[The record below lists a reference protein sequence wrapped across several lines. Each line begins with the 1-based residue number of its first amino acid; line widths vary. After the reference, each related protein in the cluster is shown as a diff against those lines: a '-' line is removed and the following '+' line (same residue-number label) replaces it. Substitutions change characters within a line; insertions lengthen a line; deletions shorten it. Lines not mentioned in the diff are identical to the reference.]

1 MAEHR
6 DFTLE
11 DILAEQR
18 RKREGQQ
25 EPAPAQPAEELPA
38 AEPQAG
44 AVPEYQE
51 QASLEQAYQEQ
62 DNLEQASLEQASLEQ
77 TSLEPEAPAQEAAED
92 LNAYAA
98 GAAYEEAPAPEEESG
113 AKKKK
118 KKKKG
123 GLFGRKKKVP
133 DFDESEDLYYGI
145 QLKPIDEYSKG
156 YDGATGEF
164 TLPEDSFKSLF
175 DDSKKAIDDEVE
187 QNFQKLQKERRRRV
201 AEAVHN
207 AGVDEEQIA
216 DEFGVVAPMPVTAF
230 AADPYAKQH
239 GIEVEGVGNQQALP
253 EIQKAMLETSTDK
266 TMEIKLN
273 VMNDTVELQR
283 VKDMPAVSEESVE
296 KILSTAGEQR
306 AQELEDIPQEVEA
319 AQPVEEAPLLEQA
332 PPAQAEAGDMEEIS
346 SGEPLPVPELQEV
359 AQQARAAAAG
369 KAQEPVSQD
378 TAVVEEPT
386 VVLNR
391 PLGEIPQVASVFEY
405 RSRSIP
411 THVIH
416 TDVLQS
422 ALLSEEEELRQAAEG
437 GKKGLLRRRVRNKK
451 LEEPGEEAAPAADQ
465 DTGESIEDYT
475 SPEDAKSISFEL
487 RGDMREL
494 SMRMMITGVCTAL
507 LALVNLIFGGQFAAG
522 GDAGQKPV
530 VYVILSVILLG
541 VAVGVCYRTIGNG
554 LKALF
559 AFNANSDS
567 AAAVAAVAVGVQTLL
582 SVFFPRELVDGELHL
597 YGVLL
602 AAILFVNSAGKLCM
616 LRRIHSNFRFVTSRE
631 DKYSLRLYDD
641 YNTSLKMAKDA
652 VAEKPVIAYQ
662 CRAGFLKRFL
672 ELSYTPDPSESASQ
686 VLAPMGLIA
695 SLVLCIA
702 CLLITRSVP
711 TALSAFAAACCAC
724 VAVANMAAVN
734 LPISRL
740 CKTARRAGAMVVG
753 YEAVDRLGDVNAV
766 LVDAEELF
774 PRGTVV
780 LGGIKTFGDRAGAEE
795 AIMAASALM
804 RETGGPLSGV
814 FDQVIS
820 ENEDALPQVEDFT
833 YEDGGGIVGQVDGKT
848 VYIGSRALLINH
860 HIEVPAREEESQFTA
875 GNKSVIYIAVGG
887 SIAALLVLTYTAV
900 RRRKNEL
907 QRLED
912 SGVSILVRT
921 TDPNVT
927 GALVSRLFGIDAA
940 SVSVLEG
947 QTAATAQQLLEG
959 TVARADALAATKG
972 RVESM
977 MSVISA
983 CVAQKRTI
991 GLVVAVQNA
1000 AVVLGF
1006 VLVAFLACFG
1016 GMSQLTSLVLFLFQ
1030 AFWVLVVLLLPKLRK

>member
-18 RKREGQQ
+18 RAREGQEAPKEEAQ
-25 EPAPAQPAEELPA
+25 APAA
-38 AEPQAG
+38 PQ
-44 AVPEYQE
+44 E
-51 QASLEQAYQEQ
+51 
-62 DNLEQASLEQASLEQ
+62 
-77 TSLEPEAPAQEAAED
+77 EPELQPQPQKEPEPESEAED
-92 LNAYAA
+92 LNAYA
-98 GAAYEEAPAPEEESG
+98 GAVELSQEPEEEAPG
-113 AKKKK
+113 RKQKKKK
-118 KKKKG
+118 KR
-123 GLFGRKKKVP
+123 GLFGRKKKTP
-133 DFDESEDLYYGI
+133 DFDESEDVYYGI
-145 QLKPIDEYSKG
+145 QLKPIDEYSQG

-164 TLPEDSFKSLF
+164 TPPEDSYKSLF
-175 DDSKKAIDDEVE
+175 DDSKKAIDDQVE

-201 AEAVHN
+201 AQAVQN

-369 KAQEPVSQD
+369 KAQAAQEPVSQD

-451 LEEPGEEAAPAADQ
+451 LEEPAEEAAPAADQ

-875 GNKSVIYIAVGG
+875 GNKSVIYIAVGE
-887 SIAALLVLTYTAV
+887 SIAALLVLTYTAD

>member
-18 RKREGQQ
+18 RAREGQETPKEEAQ
-25 EPAPAQPAEELPA
+25 APAA
-38 AEPQAG
+38 PQ
-44 AVPEYQE
+44 E
-51 QASLEQAYQEQ
+51 
-62 DNLEQASLEQASLEQ
+62 
-77 TSLEPEAPAQEAAED
+77 EPELQPQLQKGTEPESEAED
-92 LNAYAA
+92 LNAYA
-98 GAAYEEAPAPEEESG
+98 GAVELSQEPEEEAPG
-113 AKKKK
+113 RKQKKKK
-118 KKKKG
+118 KR
-123 GLFGRKKKVP
+123 GLFGRKKKTP
-133 DFDESEDLYYGI
+133 DFDESEDVYYGI
-145 QLKPIDEYSKG
+145 QLKPIDEYSQG

-164 TLPEDSFKSLF
+164 TPPEDSYKSLF
-175 DDSKKAIDDEVE
+175 DDSKKAIDDQVE

-201 AEAVHN
+201 AQAVQN

-451 LEEPGEEAAPAADQ
+451 LEEPAEEAAPAADQ

-887 SIAALLVLTYTAV
+887 SIAALLVLTYTAD

>member
-18 RKREGQQ
+18 RAREGQEAPKEEAQ
-25 EPAPAQPAEELPA
+25 APAA
-38 AEPQAG
+38 PQ
-44 AVPEYQE
+44 E
-51 QASLEQAYQEQ
+51 
-62 DNLEQASLEQASLEQ
+62 
-77 TSLEPEAPAQEAAED
+77 EPELQPQLQKEPEPESEAED
-92 LNAYAA
+92 LNAYA
-98 GAAYEEAPAPEEESG
+98 GAVELSQEPEEEAPG
-113 AKKKK
+113 RKQKKKK
-118 KKKKG
+118 KR
-123 GLFGRKKKVP
+123 GLFGRKKKTP
-133 DFDESEDLYYGI
+133 DFDESEDVYYGI
-145 QLKPIDEYSKG
+145 QLKPIDEYSQG

-164 TLPEDSFKSLF
+164 TPPEDSYKSLF
-175 DDSKKAIDDEVE
+175 DDSKKAIDDQVE

-201 AEAVHN
+201 AQAVQN

-451 LEEPGEEAAPAADQ
+451 LEEPAEEAAPAADQ

-887 SIAALLVLTYTAV
+887 SIAALLVLTYTAD

>member
-18 RKREGQQ
+18 RAREEQ
-25 EPAPAQPAEELPA
+25 EAPKEEAQAPAAPQEEP
-38 AEPQAG
+38 AEPQ
-44 AVPEYQE
+44 PQR
-51 QASLEQAYQEQ
+51 
-62 DNLEQASLEQASLEQ
+62 
-77 TSLEPEAPAQEAAED
+77 EPEPESEAED
-92 LNAYAA
+92 LNAYA
-98 GAAYEEAPAPEEESG
+98 GAVELSQEPEEEAPG
-113 AKKKK
+113 RKQKKKK
-118 KKKKG
+118 KR
-123 GLFGRKKKVP
+123 GLFGRKKKTP
-133 DFDESEDLYYGI
+133 DFDESEDVYYGI
-145 QLKPIDEYSKG
+145 QLKPIDEYSQG

-164 TLPEDSFKSLF
+164 TPPEDSYKSLF
-175 DDSKKAIDDEVE
+175 DDSKKAIDDQVE

-201 AEAVHN
+201 AQAVQN

-887 SIAALLVLTYTAV
+887 SIAALLVLTYTAD

>member
-18 RKREGQQ
+18 RAREGQEAPKEEAQ
-25 EPAPAQPAEELPA
+25 APAAPQEAVAEE
-38 AEPQAG
+38 PQ
-44 AVPEYQE
+44 PQK
-51 QASLEQAYQEQ
+51 
-62 DNLEQASLEQASLEQ
+62 
-77 TSLEPEAPAQEAAED
+77 EPEPESEAED
-92 LNAYAA
+92 LNAYA
-98 GAAYEEAPAPEEESG
+98 GAVELSQEPEEEAPG
-113 AKKKK
+113 RKQKKKK
-118 KKKKG
+118 KR
-123 GLFGRKKKVP
+123 GLFGRKKKTP
-133 DFDESEDLYYGI
+133 DFDESEDVYYGI
-145 QLKPIDEYSKG
+145 QLKPIDEYSQG

-164 TLPEDSFKSLF
+164 TPPEDSYKSLF
-175 DDSKKAIDDEVE
+175 DDSKKAIDDQVE

-201 AEAVHN
+201 AQAVQN

-451 LEEPGEEAAPAADQ
+451 LEEPAEEAAPAADQ

-887 SIAALLVLTYTAV
+887 SIAALLVLTYTAD

>member
-18 RKREGQQ
+18 RAREGQETPKEEAQ
-25 EPAPAQPAEELPA
+25 APAA
-38 AEPQAG
+38 PQ
-44 AVPEYQE
+44 E
-51 QASLEQAYQEQ
+51 
-62 DNLEQASLEQASLEQ
+62 
-77 TSLEPEAPAQEAAED
+77 EPELQPQPQREPEPGSEAED
-92 LNAYAA
+92 LNAYA
-98 GAAYEEAPAPEEESG
+98 GAVELSQEPEEEAPG
-113 AKKKK
+113 RKQKKKK
-118 KKKKG
+118 KR
-123 GLFGRKKKVP
+123 GLFGRKKKTP
-133 DFDESEDLYYGI
+133 DFDESEDVYYGI
-145 QLKPIDEYSKG
+145 QLKPIDEYSQG

-164 TLPEDSFKSLF
+164 TPPEDSYKSLF
-175 DDSKKAIDDEVE
+175 DDSKKAIDDQVE

-201 AEAVHN
+201 AQAVQN

-451 LEEPGEEAAPAADQ
+451 LEEPAEEAAPAADQ

-820 ENEDALPQVEDFT
+820 ENEDTLPQVEDFT

-887 SIAALLVLTYTAV
+887 SIAALLVLTYTAD

>member
-18 RKREGQQ
+18 RAREGQEAPKEEAQ
-25 EPAPAQPAEELPA
+25 APAAPQEEP
-38 AEPQAG
+38 AEPQ
-44 AVPEYQE
+44 PQK
-51 QASLEQAYQEQ
+51 
-62 DNLEQASLEQASLEQ
+62 
-77 TSLEPEAPAQEAAED
+77 EPEPESEAED
-92 LNAYAA
+92 LNAYA
-98 GAAYEEAPAPEEESG
+98 GAVELSQEPEEEAPG
-113 AKKKK
+113 RKQKKKK
-118 KKKKG
+118 KR
-123 GLFGRKKKVP
+123 GLFGRKKKTP
-133 DFDESEDLYYGI
+133 DFDESEDVYYGI
-145 QLKPIDEYSKG
+145 QLKPIDEYSQG

-164 TLPEDSFKSLF
+164 TPPEDSYKSLF
-175 DDSKKAIDDEVE
+175 DDSKKAIDDQVE

-201 AEAVHN
+201 AQAVQK

-319 AQPVEEAPLLEQA
+319 AQPVEEAPLLEQVA
-332 PPAQAEAGDMEEIS
+332 PAQAEAGDMEEIS

-451 LEEPGEEAAPAADQ
+451 LEEPAEEAAPAADQ

-887 SIAALLVLTYTAV
+887 SIAALLVLTYTAD

>member
-18 RKREGQQ
+18 RAREEQ
-25 EPAPAQPAEELPA
+25 EAPKEEAQAPAAPQEEP
-38 AEPQAG
+38 EPQ
-44 AVPEYQE
+44 PQP
-51 QASLEQAYQEQ
+51 QK
-62 DNLEQASLEQASLEQ
+62 
-77 TSLEPEAPAQEAAED
+77 EPEPESEAED
-92 LNAYAA
+92 LNAYA
-98 GAAYEEAPAPEEESG
+98 GAVELSQEPEEEAPG
-113 AKKKK
+113 RKQKKKK
-118 KKKKG
+118 KR
-123 GLFGRKKKVP
+123 GLFGRKKKTP
-133 DFDESEDLYYGI
+133 DFDESEDVYYGI
-145 QLKPIDEYSKG
+145 QLKPIDEYSQG

-164 TLPEDSFKSLF
+164 TPPEDSYKSLF
-175 DDSKKAIDDEVE
+175 DDSKKAIDDQVE

-201 AEAVHN
+201 AQAVQN

-451 LEEPGEEAAPAADQ
+451 LEEPAEEAAPAADQ

-887 SIAALLVLTYTAV
+887 SIAALLVLTYTAD

>member
-18 RKREGQQ
+18 RAREGQETPKEEAQ
-25 EPAPAQPAEELPA
+25 APAAPQEAVAEE
-38 AEPQAG
+38 PQPQKG
-44 AVPEYQE
+44 P
-51 QASLEQAYQEQ
+51 
-62 DNLEQASLEQASLEQ
+62 
-77 TSLEPEAPAQEAAED
+77 EPESEAED
-92 LNAYAA
+92 LNAYA
-98 GAAYEEAPAPEEESG
+98 GAVELSQEPEEEAPG
-113 AKKKK
+113 RKQKKKK
-118 KKKKG
+118 KR
-123 GLFGRKKKVP
+123 GLFGRKKKTP
-133 DFDESEDLYYGI
+133 DFDESEDVYYGI
-145 QLKPIDEYSKG
+145 QLKPIDEYSQG

-164 TLPEDSFKSLF
+164 TPPEDSYKSLF
-175 DDSKKAIDDEVE
+175 DDSKKAIDDQVE

-201 AEAVHN
+201 AQAVQN

-239 GIEVEGVGNQQALP
+239 GIEVEGAGNQQALP

-451 LEEPGEEAAPAADQ
+451 LEEPAEEAAPAADQ

-522 GDAGQKPV
+522 GDAGSKPV

-887 SIAALLVLTYTAV
+887 SIAALLVLTYTAD

>member
-18 RKREGQQ
+18 RAREGQEAPKEEAQ
-25 EPAPAQPAEELPA
+25 APAAPQEEPAEEPQPQK
-38 AEPQAG
+38 EPD
-44 AVPEYQE
+44 PESE
-51 QASLEQAYQEQ
+51 
-62 DNLEQASLEQASLEQ
+62 
-77 TSLEPEAPAQEAAED
+77 AED
-92 LNAYAA
+92 LNAYA
-98 GAAYEEAPAPEEESG
+98 GAVELSQEPEEEAPG
-113 AKKKK
+113 RKQKKKK
-118 KKKKG
+118 KR
-123 GLFGRKKKVP
+123 GLFGRKKKTP
-133 DFDESEDLYYGI
+133 DFDESEDVYYGI
-145 QLKPIDEYSKG
+145 QLKPIDEYSQG

-164 TLPEDSFKSLF
+164 TPPEDSYKSLF
-175 DDSKKAIDDEVE
+175 DDSKKAIDDQVE

-201 AEAVHN
+201 AQAVQN

-451 LEEPGEEAAPAADQ
+451 LEEPAEEAAPAADQ

-887 SIAALLVLTYTAV
+887 SIAALLVLTYTAD

>member
-1 MAEHR
+1 M
-6 DFTLE
+6 
-11 DILAEQR
+11 
-18 RKREGQQ
+18 
-25 EPAPAQPAEELPA
+25 
-38 AEPQAG
+38 
-44 AVPEYQE
+44 
-51 QASLEQAYQEQ
+51 
-62 DNLEQASLEQASLEQ
+62 
-77 TSLEPEAPAQEAAED
+77 
-92 LNAYAA
+92 
-98 GAAYEEAPAPEEESG
+98 
-113 AKKKK
+113 
-118 KKKKG
+118 
-123 GLFGRKKKVP
+123 
-133 DFDESEDLYYGI
+133 
-145 QLKPIDEYSKG
+145 
-156 YDGATGEF
+156 
-164 TLPEDSFKSLF
+164 
-175 DDSKKAIDDEVE
+175 E

-201 AEAVHN
+201 AQAVQN
-207 AGVDEEQIA
+207 AGVDEEQVA

-451 LEEPGEEAAPAADQ
+451 LEEPAEEAAPAADQ

-875 GNKSVIYIAVGG
+875 GNKSVIYIAVGE
-887 SIAALLVLTYTAV
+887 SIAALLVLTYTAD

>member
-18 RKREGQQ
+18 RAREGQETPKEEAQ
-25 EPAPAQPAEELPA
+25 APAAPQEEP
-38 AEPQAG
+38 AEPQ
-44 AVPEYQE
+44 PQR
-51 QASLEQAYQEQ
+51 
-62 DNLEQASLEQASLEQ
+62 
-77 TSLEPEAPAQEAAED
+77 EPEPESEAED
-92 LNAYAA
+92 LNAYA
-98 GAAYEEAPAPEEESG
+98 GAVELSQEPEEEAPG
-113 AKKKK
+113 RKQKKKK
-118 KKKKG
+118 KR
-123 GLFGRKKKVP
+123 GLFGRKKKTP
-133 DFDESEDLYYGI
+133 DFDESEDVYYGI
-145 QLKPIDEYSKG
+145 QLKPIDEYSQG

-164 TLPEDSFKSLF
+164 TPPEDSYKSLF
-175 DDSKKAIDDEVE
+175 DDSKKAIDDQVE

-201 AEAVHN
+201 AQAVQN

-369 KAQEPVSQD
+369 KAQAAQEPVSQD

-451 LEEPGEEAAPAADQ
+451 LEEPAEEAAPAADQ

-833 YEDGGGIVGQVDGKT
+833 YEDGGIVGQVDGKT

-887 SIAALLVLTYTAV
+887 SIAALLVLTYTAD

>member
-18 RKREGQQ
+18 RAREEQ
-25 EPAPAQPAEELPA
+25 EAPKEEAQAPAA
-38 AEPQAG
+38 PQ
-44 AVPEYQE
+44 E
-51 QASLEQAYQEQ
+51 
-62 DNLEQASLEQASLEQ
+62 
-77 TSLEPEAPAQEAAED
+77 EPELQPQPQKGPEPESEAED
-92 LNAYAA
+92 LNAYA
-98 GAAYEEAPAPEEESG
+98 GAVELSQEPEEEAPG
-113 AKKKK
+113 RKQKKKK
-118 KKKKG
+118 KR
-123 GLFGRKKKVP
+123 GLFGRKKKTP
-133 DFDESEDLYYGI
+133 DFDESEDVYYGI
-145 QLKPIDEYSKG
+145 QLKPIDEYSQG

-164 TLPEDSFKSLF
+164 TPPEDSYKSLF
-175 DDSKKAIDDEVE
+175 DDSKKAIDDQVE

-201 AEAVHN
+201 AQAVQN

-451 LEEPGEEAAPAADQ
+451 LEEPAEEAAPAADQ

-887 SIAALLVLTYTAV
+887 SIAALLVLTYTAD

>member
-18 RKREGQQ
+18 RAREGQEAPKEEAQAPVAPQ
-25 EPAPAQPAEELPA
+25 EAVAEE
-38 AEPQAG
+38 PQ
-44 AVPEYQE
+44 PQK
-51 QASLEQAYQEQ
+51 
-62 DNLEQASLEQASLEQ
+62 
-77 TSLEPEAPAQEAAED
+77 EPEPESEAED
-92 LNAYAA
+92 LNAYA
-98 GAAYEEAPAPEEESG
+98 GAVELSQEPEEEVPG
-113 AKKKK
+113 RKQKKKK
-118 KKKKG
+118 KR
-123 GLFGRKKKVP
+123 GLFGRKKKTP
-133 DFDESEDLYYGI
+133 DFDESEDVYYGI
-145 QLKPIDEYSKG
+145 QLKPIDEYSQG

-164 TLPEDSFKSLF
+164 TPPEDSYKSLF
-175 DDSKKAIDDEVE
+175 DDSKKAIDDQVE

-201 AEAVHN
+201 AQAVQN
-207 AGVDEEQIA
+207 AGVDEEQVA

-239 GIEVEGVGNQQALP
+239 GIEVEGVGDQQALP

-451 LEEPGEEAAPAADQ
+451 LEEPAEEAAPAADQ

-875 GNKSVIYIAVGG
+875 GNKSVIYIAVGE
-887 SIAALLVLTYTAV
+887 SIAALLVLTYTAD

>member
-18 RKREGQQ
+18 RAREGQEAHKEEAQ
-25 EPAPAQPAEELPA
+25 APAAPQE
-38 AEPQAG
+38 EPQPQKG
-44 AVPEYQE
+44 P
-51 QASLEQAYQEQ
+51 
-62 DNLEQASLEQASLEQ
+62 
-77 TSLEPEAPAQEAAED
+77 EPESEAED
-92 LNAYAA
+92 LNAYA
-98 GAAYEEAPAPEEESG
+98 GAVELSQEPEEEAPG
-113 AKKKK
+113 RKQKKKK
-118 KKKKG
+118 KR
-123 GLFGRKKKVP
+123 GLFGRKKKTP
-133 DFDESEDLYYGI
+133 DFDESEDVYYGI
-145 QLKPIDEYSKG
+145 QLKPIDEYSQG

-164 TLPEDSFKSLF
+164 TPLEDSYKSLF
-175 DDSKKAIDDEVE
+175 DDSKKAIDDQVE

-201 AEAVHN
+201 AQAVQN

-451 LEEPGEEAAPAADQ
+451 LEEPAEEAAPAADQ

-887 SIAALLVLTYTAV
+887 SIAALLVLTYTAD

>member
-18 RKREGQQ
+18 RAREEQ
-25 EPAPAQPAEELPA
+25 EAPKEEAQAPAAPQEEP
-38 AEPQAG
+38 AEPQ
-44 AVPEYQE
+44 PQR
-51 QASLEQAYQEQ
+51 
-62 DNLEQASLEQASLEQ
+62 
-77 TSLEPEAPAQEAAED
+77 EPEPESDAED
-92 LNAYAA
+92 LNAYA
-98 GAAYEEAPAPEEESG
+98 GAVELSQEPEEEAPG
-113 AKKKK
+113 RKQKKKK
-118 KKKKG
+118 KR
-123 GLFGRKKKVP
+123 GLFGRKKKTP
-133 DFDESEDLYYGI
+133 DFDESEDVYYGI
-145 QLKPIDEYSKG
+145 QLKPIDEYSQG

-164 TLPEDSFKSLF
+164 TPPEDSYKSLF
-175 DDSKKAIDDEVE
+175 DDSKKAIDDQVE

-201 AEAVHN
+201 AQAVQN

-451 LEEPGEEAAPAADQ
+451 LEEPAEEAAPAADQ

-887 SIAALLVLTYTAV
+887 SIAALLVLTYTAD

>member
-18 RKREGQQ
+18 RAREGQETPKEEAQ
-25 EPAPAQPAEELPA
+25 APAAPQEEPAEE
-38 AEPQAG
+38 PQ
-44 AVPEYQE
+44 PQK
-51 QASLEQAYQEQ
+51 
-62 DNLEQASLEQASLEQ
+62 
-77 TSLEPEAPAQEAAED
+77 EPEPESEAED
-92 LNAYAA
+92 LNAYA
-98 GAAYEEAPAPEEESG
+98 GAVELSQEPEEEAPG
-113 AKKKK
+113 RKQKKKK
-118 KKKKG
+118 KR
-123 GLFGRKKKVP
+123 GLFGRKKKTP
-133 DFDESEDLYYGI
+133 DFDESEDVYYGI
-145 QLKPIDEYSKG
+145 QLKPIDEYSQG

-164 TLPEDSFKSLF
+164 TPPEDSYKSLF
-175 DDSKKAIDDEVE
+175 DDSKKAIDDQVE

-201 AEAVHN
+201 AQAVQN

-239 GIEVEGVGNQQALP
+239 GIEVEGAGNQQALP

-451 LEEPGEEAAPAADQ
+451 LEEPAEEAAPAADQ

-887 SIAALLVLTYTAV
+887 SIAALLVLTYTAD

>member
-18 RKREGQQ
+18 RAREGQETPKEEAQ
-25 EPAPAQPAEELPA
+25 APAAPQEEPAEE
-38 AEPQAG
+38 PQ
-44 AVPEYQE
+44 PQK
-51 QASLEQAYQEQ
+51 
-62 DNLEQASLEQASLEQ
+62 
-77 TSLEPEAPAQEAAED
+77 EPEPESEAED
-92 LNAYAA
+92 LNAYA
-98 GAAYEEAPAPEEESG
+98 GAVELSQEPEEEAPG
-113 AKKKK
+113 RKQKKKK
-118 KKKKG
+118 KR
-123 GLFGRKKKVP
+123 GLFGRKKKTP
-133 DFDESEDLYYGI
+133 DFDESEDVYYGI
-145 QLKPIDEYSKG
+145 QLKPIDEYSQG

-164 TLPEDSFKSLF
+164 TPPEDSYKSLF
-175 DDSKKAIDDEVE
+175 DDSKKAIDDQVE

-201 AEAVHN
+201 AQAVQN
-207 AGVDEEQIA
+207 AGVDEERIA

-451 LEEPGEEAAPAADQ
+451 LEEPAEEAAPAADQ

-522 GDAGQKPV
+522 GDAGSKPV

-887 SIAALLVLTYTAV
+887 SIAALLVLTYTAD

>member
-18 RKREGQQ
+18 RAREGQETPKEEAQ
-25 EPAPAQPAEELPA
+25 APAA
-38 AEPQAG
+38 PQ
-44 AVPEYQE
+44 E
-51 QASLEQAYQEQ
+51 
-62 DNLEQASLEQASLEQ
+62 
-77 TSLEPEAPAQEAAED
+77 EPELQPQLQKEPEPESEAED
-92 LNAYAA
+92 LNAYA
-98 GAAYEEAPAPEEESG
+98 GAVELSQEPEEEAPG
-113 AKKKK
+113 RKQKKKK
-118 KKKKG
+118 KR
-123 GLFGRKKKVP
+123 GLFGRKKKTP
-133 DFDESEDLYYGI
+133 DFDESEDVYYGI
-145 QLKPIDEYSKG
+145 QLKPIDEYSQG

-164 TLPEDSFKSLF
+164 TPPEDSYKSLF
-175 DDSKKAIDDEVE
+175 DDSKKAIDDQVE

-201 AEAVHN
+201 AQAVQN

-451 LEEPGEEAAPAADQ
+451 LEEPAEEAAPAADQ

-887 SIAALLVLTYTAV
+887 SIAALLVLTYTAD

>member
-18 RKREGQQ
+18 RAREGQEAPKEEAQAPVAPQ
-25 EPAPAQPAEELPA
+25 EAVAEE
-38 AEPQAG
+38 PQ
-44 AVPEYQE
+44 PQK
-51 QASLEQAYQEQ
+51 
-62 DNLEQASLEQASLEQ
+62 
-77 TSLEPEAPAQEAAED
+77 EPEPESEAED
-92 LNAYAA
+92 LNAYA
-98 GAAYEEAPAPEEESG
+98 GAVELSQEPEEEAPG
-113 AKKKK
+113 RKQKKKK
-118 KKKKG
+118 KR
-123 GLFGRKKKVP
+123 GLFGRKKKTP
-133 DFDESEDLYYGI
+133 DFDESEDVYYGI
-145 QLKPIDEYSKG
+145 QLKPIDEYSQG

-164 TLPEDSFKSLF
+164 TPPEDSYKSLF
-175 DDSKKAIDDEVE
+175 DDSKKAIDDQVE

-201 AEAVHN
+201 AQAVQN
-207 AGVDEEQIA
+207 AGVDEEQVA

-239 GIEVEGVGNQQALP
+239 GIEVEGVGDQQALP

-451 LEEPGEEAAPAADQ
+451 LEEPAEEAAPAADQ

-887 SIAALLVLTYTAV
+887 SIAALLVLTYTAD

>member
-51 QASLEQAYQEQ
+51 QASLE
-62 DNLEQASLEQASLEQ
+62 
-77 TSLEPEAPAQEAAED
+77 PEAPAQEAAEG

-98 GAAYEEAPAPEEESG
+98 GAAHEEAPAPEEESG

-118 KKKKG
+118 KKRKG

-239 GIEVEGVGNQQALP
+239 GIEVEGAKDQGTLP
-253 EIQKAMLETSTDK
+253 EIQKAMLETSTDQ

-283 VKDMPAVSEESVE
+283 VKDLPSVSEESVE
-296 KILSTAGEQR
+296 KILSAAGEQMD
-306 AQELEDIPQEVEA
+306 QLEDMPPEAAAPQPLEEAPAPELPEPLPVEA
-319 AQPVEEAPLLEQA
+319 AQAQEEPPAGEEAPAEVPAQEQA
-332 PPAQAEAGDMEEIS
+332 PAPK
-346 SGEPLPVPELQEV
+346 EP
-359 AQQARAAAAG
+359 
-369 KAQEPVSQD
+369 EP
-378 TAVVEEPT
+378 

-391 PLGEIPQVASVFEY
+391 ALGEIPQVASIYEY

-411 THVIH
+411 THIIH
-416 TDVLQS
+416 ADLLQS
-422 ALLSEEEELRQAAEG
+422 ALLSEEEDLRKAKEEDTKTAP
-437 GKKGLLRRRVRNKK
+437 RRRVRNPK
-451 LEEPGEEAAPAADQ
+451 LEDKTQVVELPTVPDQ
-465 DTGESIEDYT
+465 ETGESIDDYT
-475 SPEDAKSISFEL
+475 GPEDAKSISYEL

-494 SMRMMITGVCTAL
+494 SLRMMITGVCTVL
-507 LALVNLIFGGQFAAG
+507 LALVNLIFAGQFAGGGAAG
-522 GDAGQKPV
+522 SKPL
-530 VYVILSVILLG
+530 VYVILTLVLLG
-541 VAVGVCYRTIGNG
+541 VAAGVCYRTIGNG

-567 AAAVAAVAVGVQTLL
+567 AAAVAAVAVGVQTVLAA
-582 SVFFPRELVDGELHL
+582 FFPTELADGTLHL

-616 LRRIHSNFRFVTSRE
+616 IRRIHSNFRFVTSRE
-631 DKYSLRLYDD
+631 QKYSVRLYDD

-672 ELSYTPDPSESASQ
+672 ELSYHPDPSESMSQ
-686 VLAPMGLIA
+686 LLAPIGLIA

-711 TALSAFAAACCAC
+711 TAVSAFAAACCAC
-724 VAVANMAAVN
+724 VAVSNMVAVN

-753 YEAVDRLGDVNAV
+753 YEAVEQMGTVNAV
-766 LVDAEELF
+766 VVDAEELF

-780 LGGIKTFGDRAGAEE
+780 LGGIKTFGDRGEAEA
-795 AIMAASALM
+795 AIMAASALVK
-804 RETGGPLSGV
+804 EAGGPLSGV

-820 ENEDALPQVEDFT
+820 ENEEALPQVERFA
-833 YEDGGGIVGQVDGKT
+833 YEDEGGIAGTVDGKAI
-848 VYIGSRALLINH
+848 YIGSRALLMNH
-860 HIEVPAREEESQFTA
+860 GIEAPAREEETQYTS
-875 GNKSVIYIAVGG
+875 GNKSVIYIARDNA
-887 SIAALLVLTYTAV
+887 IAALLVLTYAAD

-912 SGVSILVRT
+912 SGISVLVRT

-927 GALVSRLFGIDAA
+927 AALISRLFGIDTA
-940 SVSVLEG
+940 SVRVLDG
-947 QTAATAQQLLEG
+947 ATADTAGKLMGEEIP
-959 TVARADALAATKG
+959 RADALVATKG
-972 RVESM
+972 RMESM
-977 MSVISA
+977 MNVISA
-983 CVAQKRTI
+983 CVEQKRTVS
-991 GLVVAVQNA
+991 LVVAIQNA
-1000 AVVLGF
+1000 AVILGF

-1016 GMSQLTSLVLFLFQ
+1016 GMAQLSSLVLFLFQ
-1030 AFWVLVVLLLPKLRK
+1030 AFWLAVVLLIPRLRK